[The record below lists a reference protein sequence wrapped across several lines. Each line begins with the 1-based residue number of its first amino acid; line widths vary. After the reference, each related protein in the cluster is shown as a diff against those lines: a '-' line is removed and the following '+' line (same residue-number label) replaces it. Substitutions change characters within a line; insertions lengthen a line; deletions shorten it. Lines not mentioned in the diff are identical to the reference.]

1 MKRLAVFLLATT
13 ISQTALAAPKKK
25 APLPPPPPQQQQEEE
40 TDAETSASDER
51 MTTNESGFELGGHT
65 GFALP
70 LGSLQNDKTPPDLN
84 KYVAGAVPFAVDAG
98 YRINPHY
105 YVGAYFHFAYA
116 PTSSELCA
124 RVGGDCSS
132 SGTQIKIGPEIRYSF
147 TPDRRFSPWIGA
159 GASYEVLNISVT
171 QGQASESFSI
181 KGWEYFRAEVGGDIH
196 AARDVVVGP
205 FASIGV
211 GQYFSIDDS
220 PAGGVSK
227 STDIKSTALHEWLTF
242 GVRLAYTF

>member
-13 ISQTALAAPKKK
+13 ISQTALAAPKRK
-25 APLPPPPPQQQQEEE
+25 APLPPPPPQQQPEAE
-40 TDAETSASDER
+40 TETSASDDR
-51 MTTNESGFELGGHT
+51 MTTNDSGFEVGGHT

-70 LGSLQNDKTPPDLN
+70 LGSLQMDKTPPDLN
-84 KYVAGAVPFAVDAG
+84 KYVAAAVPFAIDAG
-98 YRINPHY
+98 YRINPHV

-132 SGTQIKIGPEIRYSF
+132 SGTQIKAGPEIRYSF
-147 TPDRRFSPWIGA
+147 TPDRPFSPWIGA

-196 AARDVVVGP
+196 AARDIVVGP
-205 FASIGV
+205 YASLGV

-242 GVRLAYTF
+242 GVRLAYMF